1 MNGNIF
7 AFILDPGTNFV
18 QLPDGYSYSGI
29 IFTYLENTQ
38 YANNTNITKDTQY
51 TFPVIN
57 SKSPCTFNFAPMDA
71 SKRIVARGMI
81 TKMGQIPDINYF
93 DTDFSPILVTGSDGN
108 EYNVIPSDQF
118 K

>member
-1 MNGNIF
+1 MRGNIF
-7 AFILDPGTNFV
+7 TFFLDPGVSHV

-38 YANNTNITKDTQY
+38 YCNNTNIVTNMQY
-51 TFPVIN
+51 TFPVID
-57 SKSPCTFNFAPMDA
+57 SKSPCTFDFAHNDA
-71 SKRIVARGMI
+71 SKRVVARGMI

-93 DTDFSPILVTGSDGN
+93 DTNFSPILLTGADGQ

>member
-1 MNGNIF
+1 MKGNIF
-7 AFILDPGTNFV
+7 TFFLDPGTSHV

-38 YANNTNITKDTQY
+38 YTNNTNIITNMEY
-51 TFPVIN
+51 TFPVID
-57 SKSPCTFNFAPMDA
+57 SKSHCTFDFAAMNT

-81 TKMGQIPDINYF
+81 TKMGQIPDIHYF

>member
-7 AFILDPGTNFV
+7 TFFLSPGDSHV

-38 YANNTNITKDTQY
+38 YCNKTNIVTNMQY
-51 TFPVIN
+51 TFPVID
-57 SKSPCTFNFAPMDA
+57 SKSPCTFDFAPNDA
-71 SKRIVARGMI
+71 LKRIVARGMI
-81 TKMGQIPDINYF
+81 TKMGQIPDANYF

>member
-7 AFILDPGTNFV
+7 NYHLNPGTTSA

-29 IFTYLENTQ
+29 IFTYLDNTG
-38 YANNTNITKDTQY
+38 YCNNTNIAINVNY
-51 TFPVIN
+51 TFPVID
-57 SKSPCTFNFAPMDA
+57 SKSPCTFDFTPIDA
-71 SKRIVARGMI
+71 SKRIVVKGMI
-81 TKMGQIPDINYF
+81 TKMGQIPDTHYF
-93 DTDFSPILVTGSDGN
+93 DKDFEPILVTGSDGK

>member
-1 MNGNIF
+1 MRGNVF
-7 AFILDPGTNFV
+7 TFFLDPGTTHV

-38 YANNTNITKDTQY
+38 YTNNTNIITNMQY
-51 TFPVIN
+51 TFPVID
-57 SKSPCTFNFAPMDA
+57 SKSPCTFDFGPTDT
-71 SKRIVARGMI
+71 SKRIVVRGMI

>member
-1 MNGNIF
+1 MKGNTF
-7 AFILDPGTNFV
+7 TFVLDPGTTSV

-38 YANNTNITKDTQY
+38 YANNVHIITNMQY
-51 TFPVIN
+51 TFPVID
-57 SKSPCTFNFAPMDA
+57 SKSPCTFEFAPKDA
-71 SKRIVARGMI
+71 SKRIAVGGMI

>member
-1 MNGNIF
+1 MRGNIF
-7 AFILDPGTNFV
+7 TFILDPGVSHV

-38 YANNTNITKDTQY
+38 YANNTNIITNMQY
-51 TFPVIN
+51 TFPSID
-57 SKSPCTFNFAPMDA
+57 SKSHCTFDFAAKDP

-81 TKMGQIPDINYF
+81 TKMGQIPDITYF

>member
-7 AFILDPGTNFV
+7 TFSLDPGDSHV
-18 QLPDGYSYSGI
+18 QLPNGYSYSGI

-38 YANNTNITKDTQY
+38 YANNTNITTNMQY
-51 TFPVIN
+51 TFPVID
-57 SKSPCTFNFAPMDA
+57 SKSPCTFDFAANDT

-81 TKMGQIPDINYF
+81 TKMGQIPDIYYF
-93 DTDFSPILVTGSDGN
+93 DTDFSTILVTGSDGN